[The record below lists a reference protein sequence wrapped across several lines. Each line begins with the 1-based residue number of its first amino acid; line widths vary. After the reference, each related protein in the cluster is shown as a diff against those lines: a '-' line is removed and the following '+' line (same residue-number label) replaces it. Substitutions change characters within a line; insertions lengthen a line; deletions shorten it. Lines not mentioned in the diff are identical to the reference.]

1 MVKQIKKQNRPELLA
16 YRQEDYVG
24 LHIHLPVKWV
34 IAITLSI
41 LIKLIP
47 EWWGLLQ
54 LVLPVLLK

>member
-1 MVKQIKKQNRPELLA
+1 MVRRSKKQNRPELLA
-16 YRQEDYVG
+16 YRQGDYVG
-24 LHIHLPVKWV
+24 LQIYLPVKWV

-54 LVLPVLLK
+54 HVLPILLK